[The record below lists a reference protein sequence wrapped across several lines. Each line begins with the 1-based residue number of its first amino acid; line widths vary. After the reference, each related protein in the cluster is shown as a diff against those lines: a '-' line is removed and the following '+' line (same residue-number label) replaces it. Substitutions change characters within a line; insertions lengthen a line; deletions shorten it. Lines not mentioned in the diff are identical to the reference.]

1 MHLVEH
7 HSLEL
12 LTELAKRQTKV
23 RAWVRLQVIIRAKR
37 GETATQVGAVMNVSR
52 RTLQQWVHRY
62 NTDGLEG
69 LKDRRRSN
77 HRPRRA
83 GAQEQQLVRH
93 LDAAAEDPHGDIR
106 RGEDVR
112 QWINEHF
119 GVLYSLNGIYDLLHR
134 LGYRLLMPRPRHRQA
149 DRQAQEAFKK
159 TRWITSGTSPD
170 TIRASGWRSGSRM
183 KRGSANKAR

>member
-1 MHLVEH
+1 MHVVER
-7 HSLEL
+7 HSLEH
-12 LTELAKRQTKV
+12 LTRLAKRQTKV
-23 RAWVRLQVIIRAKR
+23 RRWVRLQVIIRAKR
-37 GETATQVGAVMNVSR
+37 GETAAQVAAVMNVSR

-69 LKDRRRSN
+69 LKDRRRPN
-77 HRPRRA
+77 HRHLTD
-83 GAQEQQLVRH
+83 AQEQQLVRH
-93 LDAAAEDPHGDIR
+93 LYAAAEDPQGDIR

-112 QWINEHF
+112 QWINGHF

-134 LGYRLLMPRPRHRQA
+134 LGYRYLMPRPRHRKA

-159 TRWITSGTSPD
+159 TRWITSGTSPN
-170 TIRASGWRSGSRM
+170 TIHSSTPRSGSRM